1 MMYVAIGEKNRDT
14 IISSL
19 QACFIIAHSSEG
31 ILFLRIYIY
40 IYIYI
45 YCECSF
51 LKFYRIKVRLF

>member
-1 MMYVAIGEKNRDT
+1 MMYVAIGGKNRDT

-40 IYIYI
+40 IYTVNTVFK
-45 YCECSF
+45 SF
-51 LKFYRIKVRLF
+51 IE

>member
-40 IYIYI
+40 IYIYTVNAVFK
-45 YCECSF
+45 SF
-51 LKFYRIKVRLF
+51 IE

>member
-40 IYIYI
+40 IYTVNTVFK
-45 YCECSF
+45 SF
-51 LKFYRIKVRLF
+51 IE

>member
-19 QACFIIAHSSEG
+19 QACFIIANSSEG

-40 IYIYI
+40 IYTVNAVFK
-45 YCECSF
+45 SF
-51 LKFYRIKVRLF
+51 IE

>member
-40 IYIYI
+40 TVNAVFK
-45 YCECSF
+45 SF
-51 LKFYRIKVRLF
+51 IE

>member
-40 IYIYI
+40 TVNTVFK
-45 YCECSF
+45 SF
-51 LKFYRIKVRLF
+51 IE

>member
-14 IISSL
+14 IHVISSL

-40 IYIYI
+40 TVNAVFK
-45 YCECSF
+45 SF
-51 LKFYRIKVRLF
+51 IE